1 MDLGGEKDHEKEDAA
16 GEEEREAIVVEESR
30 EHGPKGCP
38 VGVKISSH
46 KSEYVVTWGYR

>member
-16 GEEEREAIVVEESR
+16 GEEEREVIGVEKSR

-38 VGVKISSH
+38 ARVKISSH
-46 KSEYVVTWGYR
+46 KSE